1 MQLKPSVRVDIK
13 TFLLALTI
21 VFLSGFASVAN
32 ACWCGDRSPCESYAD
47 ASVVFVGVV
56 IKTGI
61 NQATGQLPANAM
73 STTFTN
79 GSPTARFKIEEFFRG
94 TEAAELEI
102 SGQGTTCDYHFKQ
115 GERYVVYAFP
125 SPDGAT
131 FHTNICSGT
140 APLSEAAADLIY
152 LRSAEKRASGGTV
165 FGEITREPSSVVDSK
180 SSYDPIPKAEVIFE
194 NGAQRF
200 QTVSEVKGNFKL
212 AGLPPGRYKVHTN
225 PPTNYSRADVR
236 TNGPRN
242 EWELDVPDHG
252 CIQIWFVAR
261 QSGEISGTVGDAS
274 GIVAEDVEP
283 ELIPVDQRADNSN
296 RQSVRLG
303 ESSIFKFSFLPP
315 GRYYLGFNLSAGPTL
330 MEPYPEFYYP
340 GVEDRAKATIITL
353 TEGQKISNI
362 YLPRPLRLAE
372 RMIEG
377 VAMWPNGRP
386 YVENCGIQL
395 TNPRTGSREGNCV
408 STDNQGYFKI
418 KAVEGQTY
426 ELSASTTNGKSIA
439 LVHSKPLVIKVEKEN
454 RPVKLIVELP

>member
-1 MQLKPSVRVDIK
+1 M
-13 TFLLALTI
+13 
-21 VFLSGFASVAN
+21 VFLSGFTSVAN
-32 ACWCGDRSPCESYAD
+32 ACWCGEQSPCESYAN

-61 NQATGQLPANAM
+61 NPATGQLPANAM

-102 SGQGTTCDYHFKQ
+102 SGQGTTCDYHFTQ
-115 GERYVVYAFP
+115 GERYLVYGFQSA
-125 SPDGAT
+125 DRT
-131 FHTNICSGT
+131 TLYTNACSGT
-140 APLSEAAADLIY
+140 APLSEAAEDLTY
-152 LRSAEKRASGGTV
+152 LRSETKRASGGTV
-165 FGEITREPSSVVDSK
+165 FGGITREPSGVLDSEG
-180 SSYDPIPKAEVIFE
+180 SYVPIPKAEVIFE

-200 QTVSEVKGNFKL
+200 QTFSDVKGNFEL

-225 PPTNYSRADVR
+225 PPTNYSRADPMTKELR
-236 TNGPRN
+236 S

-261 QSGEISGTVGDAS
+261 QSGEISGMVGDAS

-303 ESSIFKFSFLPP
+303 EFSSFKFSFLPP
-315 GRYYLGFNLSAGPTL
+315 GRYYLGFNLSSGPSL

-353 TEGQKISNI
+353 TEGQKLSNI

-377 VAMWPNGRP
+377 IAVWPNGRP

-408 STDNQGYFKI
+408 STDNQGYFRI

-426 ELSASTTNGKSIA
+426 ELSASTNNGKSIA

-454 RPVKLIVELP
+454 QPVKLIVELP